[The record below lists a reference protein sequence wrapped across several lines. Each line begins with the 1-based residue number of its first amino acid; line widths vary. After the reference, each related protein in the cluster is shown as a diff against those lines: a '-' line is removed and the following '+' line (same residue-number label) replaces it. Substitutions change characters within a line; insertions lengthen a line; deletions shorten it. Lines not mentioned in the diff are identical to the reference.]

1 MAESEKKPSRKM
13 LTAVVD
19 SLCNVPLFDKLN
31 GDELTVLAA
40 YVNVIEV
47 NRGEYVFKEGDRG
60 DYICF
65 VEKGSLD
72 VMKKSSAG
80 GSVTIASLTKGRSIG
95 EMSVIDHFPRSATV
109 RARTET
115 TLLTLTRTRF
125 DLILE
130 QHPIIGIKILKEIAR
145 LLSQNLRRTSSQ
157 LADYMLPLT

>member
-13 LTAVVD
+13 LRGVVD
-19 SLCNVPLFDKLN
+19 SLCNVPLFDRLN
-31 GDELTVLAA
+31 GDELSVLAE

-47 NRGEYVFKEGDRG
+47 NRAEYVFKEGDRG

-72 VMKKSSAG
+72 VMKRASAG
-80 GSVTIASLTKGRSIG
+80 GSVIIATLTKGRSIG

-109 RARTET
+109 RARTKA
-115 TLLTLTRTRF
+115 TLLTLTRSRF
-125 DLILE
+125 DSILE
-130 QHPIIGIKILKEIAR
+130 RYPIIGVKILKEIAR

-157 LADYMLPLT
+157 LADFMLPLA